1 MKIPGL
7 QSAFLV
13 FLLVLMFVQNAS
25 AQDLLTGT
33 VNRNAN
39 LRAGP
44 GTTFA
49 IAGSATAGAT
59 VTIVEKN
66 TVGDWYK
73 LDNGK
78 WIAAFLVTLDA
89 SVVGTPSA
97 PAGGPTA
104 NTPTPATRTA
114 PIVVPTATPVIVQPA
129 PAAGAPK
136 VQLLIITNNSS
147 AEILELRN
155 GGTAALDIGGWRI
168 DGSKGD
174 DYCKIPAGIVL
185 QPGSGY
191 QIATGDS
198 QPQGAGSKCGDK
210 PIWNNG
216 GESIYVRSPAGII
229 LTIESERR

>member
-7 QSAFLV
+7 QSTFLV
-13 FLLVLMFVQNAS
+13 ILLVLMLVQS
-25 AQDLLTGT
+25 AFAQEDLTGT

-49 IAGSATAGAT
+49 IAGSAPAGAK
-59 VTIVEKN
+59 VTIIEKN
-66 TVGDWYK
+66 AVGDWYK
-73 LDNGK
+73 LDSGK
-78 WIAAFLVTLDA
+78 WIAAFLVTLSTPA
-89 SVVGTPSA
+89 AGTPSA
-97 PAGGPTA
+97 PTGVPAA
-104 NTPTPATRTA
+104 NTPTPAARTV
-114 PIVVPTATPVIVQPA
+114 PIIVPTVTPAPVQPA
-129 PAAGAPK
+129 PAAVAPK
-136 VQLLIITNNSS
+136 VQLLIITNNNSV
-147 AEILELRN
+147 EILELRN
-155 GGTAALDIGGWRI
+155 GGSAALDIGGWRI

-198 QPQGAGSKCGDK
+198 QPQIAGSKCGDK

-216 GESIYVRSPAGII
+216 GESIYVWSLDGLV